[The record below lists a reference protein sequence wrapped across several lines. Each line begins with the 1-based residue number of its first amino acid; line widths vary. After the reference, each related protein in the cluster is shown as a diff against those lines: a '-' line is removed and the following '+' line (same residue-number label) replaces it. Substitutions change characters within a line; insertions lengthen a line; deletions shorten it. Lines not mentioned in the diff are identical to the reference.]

1 MRRLLFNRSV
11 PALLISHSQR
21 FRSVFLESL
30 YSIKGPHVWRLSQAL
45 AMLYAESTNEPQN
58 LIGHRLERGLTFG
71 AVFTKKKDSL
81 KSFEFQVSQ
90 CEGIFWYYNPKWVKV
105 CRCFLY
111 NILKTRRGSSRWTT
125 ERTFLLFIMHIWNF
139 SAFSPQ
145 KASLSGPAASEAQKL
160 ATEEAEHTDSYIGA
174 MGFHVYWSQK
184 EERKMSIVS
193 WHAEL
198 VMYNVFSSYF
208 WITTKREII

>member
-30 YSIKGPHVWRLSQAL
+30 YSIKGPHVWRLTQAL

-111 NILKTRRGSSRWTT
+111 NILKSRRGSRRWTT

-145 KASLSGPAASEAQKL
+145 KASLSGLAAFEAQKFG
-160 ATEEAEHTDSYIGA
+160 DRGGGA
-174 MGFHVYWSQK
+174 HGFLYRSHGIPRILES
-184 EERKMSIVS
+184 ERRERDVNYFLTC
-193 WHAEL
+193 WAG
-198 VMYNVFSSYF
+198 NV
-208 WITTKREII
+208 